1 MFYISYLGLLI
12 ALLLFLYRN
21 KELGDNYTLA
31 VFYLCNS
38 IFGIV
43 HNAIFNSD
51 NPTIV
56 AVLTI
61 HFTPIYFLVGPA
73 LYIFVKRSFIN
84 PFREKF
90 DYLHLLFPIIIFIN
104 ISPYVFSPFSE
115 KVEFAKGIMDL
126 TTNQYDYSTVLFPG
140 LFQSILRPF
149 VNVIYAIVSLVLVY
163 QNKDKVILKKESMN
177 SLFKYW
183 VFAFTVIFLLANFS
197 SFCLVSNLIFQEK
210 FGINIF
216 SILPLNIIKEVVMLS
231 FYFQNLIILFVPYFL
246 FATYFKSEY
255 IVEKKVDQIINKAEK
270 QKLQHLDLGILNE
283 EKIFEITEALKTMAD
298 KNDSLA
304 NDFSLSK
311 LALEINVPYHVLTV
325 YFSKY
330 LKVSFPEW
338 KNRQRIEFVKSKL
351 KDGAAEALTL
361 ESIGEMAGFNSRGAF
376 IKVFKKYTGET
387 PSEYLK
393 KLN

>member
-12 ALLLFLYRN
+12 AILLFLYRN

-31 VFYLCNS
+31 IFYLTNS

-43 HNAIFNSD
+43 HNTIFSSE

-56 AVLTI
+56 ALLTI
-61 HFTPIYFLVGPA
+61 HFTPVYFLVGA
-73 LYIFVKRSFIN
+73 SLYLFVKRTYIN
-84 PFREKF
+84 PFREKV
-90 DYLHLLFPIIIFIN
+90 DYLHLIIPGLVFIN
-104 ISPYVFSPFSE
+104 IFPYIITPWAE
-115 KVEFAKGIMDL
+115 KIALAKQIINFTTTQYKYEYWLIPGI
-126 TTNQYDYSTVLFPG
+126 V
-140 LFQSILRPF
+140 QSILRPTI
-149 VNVIYAIVSLVLVY
+149 NIIYSLAIFKILY
-163 QNKDKVILKKESMN
+163 QGKGKVILKNPSMN
-177 SLFKYW
+177 NLFKCW
-183 VFAFTVIFLLANFS
+183 IACFTSIFLIANLS
-197 SFCLVSNLIFQEK
+197 SLGLVGNLQLQAK

-231 FYFQNLIILFVPYFL
+231 FFFENLAILFVPFFL
-246 FATYFKSEY
+246 FSKYFKDEY
-255 IVEKKVDQIINKAEK
+255 IVEKKIDFIIQNAEK
-270 QKLQHLDLGILNE
+270 QDINQLDLGILNE
-283 EKIFEITEALKTMAD
+283 EKINEINESLKALSNQ
-298 KNDSLA
+298 NDSLA
-304 NDFSLSK
+304 HDFSLSK

-338 KNRQRIEFVKSKL
+338 KNRQRIEFVKEKL
-351 KDGAAEALTL
+351 KAGAAQSYTL

-393 KLN
+393 KL

>member
-1 MFYISYLGLLI
+1 
-12 ALLLFLYRN
+12 
-21 KELGDNYTLA
+21 
-31 VFYLCNS
+31 
-38 IFGIV
+38 
-43 HNAIFNSD
+43 
-51 NPTIV
+51 
-56 AVLTI
+56 
-61 HFTPIYFLVGPA
+61 
-73 LYIFVKRSFIN
+73 
-84 PFREKF
+84 
-90 DYLHLLFPIIIFIN
+90 
-104 ISPYVFSPFSE
+104 
-115 KVEFAKGIMDL
+115 
-126 TTNQYDYSTVLFPG
+126 
-140 LFQSILRPF
+140 
-149 VNVIYAIVSLVLVY
+149 
-163 QNKDKVILKKESMN
+163 
-177 SLFKYW
+177 
-183 VFAFTVIFLLANFS
+183 
-197 SFCLVSNLIFQEK
+197 
-210 FGINIF
+210 
-216 SILPLNIIKEVVMLS
+216 MLS

-311 LALEINVPYHVLTV
+311 LALEINIHYHVLTV